1 MISSKI
7 TYRYAK
13 ALLDLAISENLMDEC
28 LADMK
33 LLEKVCKENSELVL
47 LFKSPIINTDKKIS
61 IIKEVLKVN
70 YQKLAPCLLK

>member
-33 LLEKVCKENSELVL
+33 LLEKVCKENSRIIIICKANHLGWCL
-47 LFKSPIINTDKKIS
+47 TSCQKNYNQKSK
-61 IIKEVLKVN
+61 
-70 YQKLAPCLLK
+70 